1 MAWFGKD
8 GKPTDVNPEVT
19 GTPGD
24 VKPPEKTA
32 AELIAE
38 SLGNF
43 TQQINAKF
51 DEFGGRMTAIE
62 ESTRK
67 PTPAAEPTETPSVF
81 ENERAAFAANIGPV
95 AMRQLEL
102 EARVVLREI
111 KDEYTAAGFGDMW
124 NQFAKEIS
132 TTLENSPLVGGDGR
146 AVRGNPDYIRNTV
159 DMIFGRAARQKGVR
173 FNGKDQTFFL
183 EGANGEANGGNTNAP
198 NDGLTDKQRR
208 IFQRM
213 GINPADGAKTRA
225 KLEFVN

>member
-1 MAWFGKD
+1 MAWFNGKE
-8 GKPTDVNPEVT
+8 TVNAEVT
-19 GTPGD
+19 GAE
-24 VKPPEKTA
+24 VKPAEKSP

-38 SLGNF
+38 TLGGFEQRMSDRF
-43 TQQINAKF
+43 T
-51 DEFGGRMTAIE
+51 EFGNRVQAIE

-67 PTPAAEPTETPSVF
+67 PERVIEQTETPSVF
-81 ENERAAFAANIGPV
+81 DNERAAFAANIGPV

-111 KDEYTAAGFGDMW
+111 KDEYVAAGFGDMW
-124 NQFAKEIS
+124 SQFAKDI
-132 TTLENSPLVGGDGR
+132 TGTLENSPLVGGDGR
-146 AVRGNPDYIRNTV
+146 AIRGNPDYIRNTV

-183 EGANGEANGGNTNAP
+183 EGASGEANGGGTGAP
-198 NDGLTDKQRR
+198 ADGLTDKQRK

-213 GINPADGAKTRA
+213 GIDPVVGAKTRA

>member
-1 MAWFGKD
+1 MAWFNGKE
-8 GKPTDVNPEVT
+8 TVNAEVT
-19 GTPGD
+19 GAE
-24 VKPPEKTA
+24 VKPAEKSP

-38 SLGNF
+38 TLGGFEQRMSDRF
-43 TQQINAKF
+43 T
-51 DEFGGRMTAIE
+51 EFGNRVQAIE

-67 PTPAAEPTETPSVF
+67 PVVVAEPGETPSVF
-81 ENERAAFAANIGPV
+81 DNERAAFAANIGPV

-111 KDEYTAAGFGDMW
+111 KDEYVAAGFGDMW
-124 NQFAKEIS
+124 SQFVKEI
-132 TTLENSPLVGGDGR
+132 TGTLENSPLVGGDGR
-146 AVRGNPDYIRNTV
+146 AIRGNPDYIRNTV

-183 EGANGEANGGNTNAP
+183 EGASGEANGGAAGAT
-198 NDGLTDKQRR
+198 NDGLTEKQRK

-213 GINPADGAKTRA
+213 GIDPAVGAKTRA